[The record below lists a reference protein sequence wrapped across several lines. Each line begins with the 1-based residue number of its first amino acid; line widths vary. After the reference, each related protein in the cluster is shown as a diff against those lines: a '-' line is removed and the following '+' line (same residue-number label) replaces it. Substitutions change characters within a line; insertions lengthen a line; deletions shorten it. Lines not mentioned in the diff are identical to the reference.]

1 MNEIHFASRKTQ
13 RDFHWAWYLVPGAFG
28 TVAIVLVS
36 AVVLLSRILSMMPCE
51 GPAPRIAANAV
62 PTTVVVPEP
71 GPALAAEP
79 VAGWPSPAAAGETET
94 EEQPPTF

>member
-1 MNEIHFASRKTQ
+1 MKFRSPPARHSGTFTGLGT
-13 RDFHWAWYLVPGAFG
+13 WYLVPFG

-51 GPAPRIAANAV
+51 GPAARIAAANAV

-71 GPALAAEP
+71 GPALATEP
-79 VAGWPSPAAAGETET
+79 VAGWPAPAAAGET
-94 EEQPPTF
+94 

>member
-1 MNEIHFASRKTQ
+1 MKFTSPPARHSRT
-13 RDFHWAWYLVPGAFG
+13 FTGPGTWYLR

-36 AVVLLSRILSMMPCE
+36 AVVLLSRVLSMMPCE

-71 GPALAAEP
+71 GPALATEP
-79 VAGWPSPAAAGETET
+79 VAGWPSPAAAGET
-94 EEQPPTF
+94 

>member
-1 MNEIHFASRKTQ
+1 MIHRTARFVS
-13 RDFHWAWYLVPGAFG
+13 
-28 TVAIVLVS
+28 VAIVLVS
-36 AVVLLSRILSMMPCE
+36 AVVLLSWILSMMSCE

-71 GPALAAEP
+71 GPALATEP
-79 VAGWPSPAAAGETET
+79 VAGWPAPAPAAAGETET

>member
-1 MNEIHFASRKTQ
+1 MKFRSPPARHSGTFTGLGT
-13 RDFHWAWYLVPGAFG
+13 WYLVPFG

-71 GPALAAEP
+71 GLALATEP
-79 VAGWPSPAAAGETET
+79 VAGWPAPAAAGET
-94 EEQPPTF
+94 